1 MNIEDEIG
9 HIENIRDI
17 LMQRPPMLARRVNH
31 LVMCLSFV
39 KLAKDLVISMGLT
52 DRYHVQ
58 NCPIGF
64 DFEWL
69 RGDRF

>member
-39 KLAKDLVISMGLT
+39 KLAKDLVISMDLT
-52 DRYHVQ
+52 DRYH
-58 NCPIGF
+58 I
-64 DFEWL
+64 
-69 RGDRF
+69 